1 MPITIKLPTPLRRH
15 ADQTKTVE
23 LCAATVGEA
32 LGQLTAQYPAMQDAL
47 FAESGEVK
55 PFVRVFVDG
64 KDIADLEG
72 LATPVG
78 EGAVISIVPPVAG
91 A

>member
-15 ADQTKTVE
+15 ADQAKTVE
-23 LCAATVGEA
+23 VAATTVGAA
-32 LGQLTAQYPAMQDAL
+32 LAHLAAQYPAMQGAL
-47 FAESGEVK
+47 FTEDGGVK

-64 KDIADLEG
+64 KDIADLQGTE
-72 LATPVG
+72 TPVG